1 MSTIKEVKVALTDAD
16 VEALSRP
23 ATRRRVRRRTTAQ
36 SGGEE
41 GLQAAVG
48 PVTKMDGAAP
58 LAPTQSPALPQPLP
72 AIVKADPTPG
82 VVTPTDVPVAQPIS
96 TAPPSGANPQIGG
109 AQGPVKIQTRKR
121 THGLHA
127 PVPLNTSA
135 TRKIVGGTKI
145 VPVKR
150 HHPVGSSA
158 PATGNALGTL
168 KRKQRLV
175 LGGPTIPVPVPS
187 PSAKATAPSP
197 SAKATAPSP
206 STPAAAPVAKR
217 RRRFTERRLSISVK
231 NVSTTRK
238 QRRSIKKQVA
248 AMPLDHVR
256 KTLVEKGILKPR
268 SNPPEVMM
276 RSMMADYLSL
286 KHTPA

>member
-23 ATRRRVRRRTTAQ
+23 ATRRRVRRRTTGALSQ
-36 SGGEE
+36 NGGEE

-48 PVTKMDGAAP
+48 PVTKMDTTTPLTAATTTALHP
-58 LAPTQSPALPQPLP
+58 QSPALPQPLP
-72 AIVKADPTPG
+72 AIVSPTPLQ
-82 VVTPTDVPVAQPIS
+82 TPTNVPVALPIS
-96 TAPPSGANPQIGG
+96 TAAPAQQSGG
-109 AQGPVKIQTRKR
+109 APVKIQTRKR

-127 PVPLNTSA
+127 PVPLNPSA
-135 TRKIVGGTKI
+135 TRKIVGGTHI

-150 HHPVGSSA
+150 HHPVGT
-158 PATGNALGTL
+158 TGVGTL
-168 KRKQRLV
+168 KRKPRLV
-175 LGGPTIPVPVPS
+175 LPGPVSSAPPLQPTTQPVP
-187 PSAKATAPSP
+187 
-197 SAKATAPSP
+197 
-206 STPAAAPVAKR
+206 PAAAAATTAVANPKR

-231 NVSTTRK
+231 NVSSTRK

-248 AMPLDHVR
+248 AMPLVQVR
-256 KTLVEKGILKPR
+256 KTLIEKGILKPR

-286 KHTPA
+286 KHTQA